1 MRNIGANRVL
11 AFDGFEIDLDA
22 ATIHVDGSVKD
33 VEPQVYELIAFLV
46 AHRGRLV
53 AYDEIVEHVW
63 KGRFVSDSAIATRI
77 NAARKAL
84 GDDGARQRV
93 IRTVRGRG
101 LRFELEPCDI
111 RADKIYDT
119 HSREQPIGA
128 RAAFG
133 PDDSARLEMPSIAV
147 LPFDNM
153 SDDAEQ
159 GHFADGI
166 VDDIITGLSRVRQ
179 FFVIARNSTFTYK
192 GKSVDVRQVG
202 RELGVAYVLEGGVRK
217 VGGKVRITG
226 QLIETANGHH
236 IWADRFDGDL
246 TDVFELQDRITSSVI
261 GAIQPSIRAA
271 EIARSRRK
279 RPDSLDAYDHY
290 MQALPHVAALDRQ
303 SNAAGLALLDQAL
316 TRDPDYPSALAMAA
330 WCHAQRCVYGWT
342 EDFASDSRKALELAT
357 RAVHQA
363 SDDAFAL
370 SMLGAAHTLV
380 HDFKRAEEL
389 LSRAVSIEPNCSWGW
404 NRLGWLHGYRDQT
417 LDSIACFEKALRLSP
432 LDPINFNCYAGIGA
446 AHYLDARLDDAILWM
461 EKALAANPG
470 ARWIYRQLVPAYIDA
485 GRGEDAAH
493 GLHLLLM
500 DYPAL
505 TCAKVRAAMLYSEP
519 VMQRICSSLLRAGLP
534 MGDGLE

>member
-11 AFDGFEIDLDA
+11 AFDGFEVDLDA
-22 ATIHVDGSVKD
+22 ATIHVDGQVVE
-33 VEPQVYELIAFLV
+33 VEPQVFELIAFLV
-46 AHRGRLV
+46 THCGRLV

-63 KGRFVSDSAIATRI
+63 KGRVISDAAIATRI

-84 GDDGARQRV
+84 GDDGVRQRV
-93 IRTVRGRG
+93 IKTIRGRG
-101 LRFELEPCDI
+101 LRFELEPCHI
-111 RADKIYDT
+111 RAGKIYDT
-119 HSREQPIGA
+119 HSRGQPIGGP
-128 RAAFG
+128 AAFV
-133 PDDSARLEMPSIAV
+133 PDGSARLEMPSIAV

-192 GKSVDVRQVG
+192 GKSVDVRRVG
-202 RELGVAYVLEGGVRK
+202 RELGVTYVLEGGVRK
-217 VGGKVRITG
+217 VGGRVRITG

-271 EIARSRRK
+271 ETARSRRK
-279 RPDSLDAYDHY
+279 RPDSLDAYDLY
-290 MQALPHVAALDRQ
+290 MQALPHVAALDRR

-330 WCHAQRCVYGWT
+330 WCHAQRCVYSWT
-342 EDFASDSRKALELAT
+342 EDFASDSRKAFELAT

-446 AHYLDARLDDAILWM
+446 AHYLDSRFDDAIHWM
-461 EKALAANPG
+461 EKALAANPD
-470 ARWIYRQLVPAYIDA
+470 ARWVYRQLVPAYLEA
-485 GRGEDAAH
+485 GRGEEAAH
-493 GLHLLLM
+493 GLRLLLK

-505 TCAKVRAAMLYSEP
+505 TCEKVRAAMLYSEP
-519 VMQRICSSLLRAGLP
+519 VMRRICSSLLRAGLP
-534 MGDGLE
+534 